1 MKKIQDIF
9 TVIFFCLFVGGVMVA
24 GILLP
29 DKEFSEMENRN
40 LRTGAEWT
48 MNRVASGRFMTEAES
63 YVSDQF
69 VLRDMWVGMHA
80 FGEFLSGKQENNGVY
95 FAAEG
100 ALIRR
105 VEAPDTAQVE
115 KNLQYLKKFA
125 EKTEVPVYFGLI
137 PSAATV
143 LSAQLP
149 AGAPSA
155 EEMAWIQSI
164 YSRSGATN
172 IDIAAALNQHS
183 QEYIY
188 YRTDHHWTSLGAF
201 YGANAILCAMG
212 QAELSLSDYSPTEVT
227 DQFLGT
233 SYSSAGA
240 WWVAPDVITTYVPA
254 EGKSVISNFTGR
266 EEPGRLYAMEQL
278 EGKNKYAYFL
288 GGNQPLCVIRSQ
300 ATGPKILVIRDS
312 YTDSLAPFLS
322 ERFSEVHLYDLRYN
336 RLSVCTYIQEND
348 IDMVLVLY
356 SFDQYASDNNQF
368 FLAR

>member
-9 TVIFFCLFVGGVMVA
+9 TVILFCLFIGGVMLV

-29 DKEFSEMENRN
+29 DREFSEMENRN
-40 LRTGAEWT
+40 LRTEAEWT
-48 MNRVASGRFMTEAES
+48 MNRVTSGRFMTEAET

-69 VLRDMWVGMHA
+69 VLRDIWVSIHA

-115 KNLQYLKKFA
+115 KNIQYLNKFTK
-125 EKTEVPVYFGLI
+125 KTEVPVYFGLI
-137 PSAATV
+137 PSAASV
-143 LSAQLP
+143 KHAQLP

-155 EEMAWIQSI
+155 DETAWIQSI

-172 IDIAAALNQHS
+172 IDIATALNQHS

-201 YGANAILCAMG
+201 YGANAILQALG
-212 QAELSLSDYSPTEVT
+212 QEELSLSDYSPTEVT
-227 DQFLGT
+227 DRFLGT
-233 SYSSAGA
+233 GYSSSGA
-240 WWVAPDVITTYVPA
+240 WWVTPDVITAYVPEA
-254 EGKSVISNFTGR
+254 GKRVVSNFTGR
-266 EEPGRLYAMEQL
+266 EEPGRLYAIEQL

-336 RLSVCTYIQEND
+336 RLSVCAYIQENN

-356 SFDQYASDNNQF
+356 SFDQYTSDHNQF
-368 FLAR
+368 LLAR